1 MRKIHERHLNE
12 ALNDMQT
19 FKKRFPPLGTMI
31 FLLLFPPAAVVLSE
45 YTTAAVTEWEKA
57 SYLPAPATIYNHL
70 ETSKQYLTQ
79 VPEREQK
86 YRY

>member
-1 MRKIHERHLNE
+1 MKHSTTCKHLKKIS
-12 ALNDMQT
+12 
-19 FKKRFPPLGTMI
+19 
-31 FLLLFPPAAVVLSE
+31 AAVVLSE